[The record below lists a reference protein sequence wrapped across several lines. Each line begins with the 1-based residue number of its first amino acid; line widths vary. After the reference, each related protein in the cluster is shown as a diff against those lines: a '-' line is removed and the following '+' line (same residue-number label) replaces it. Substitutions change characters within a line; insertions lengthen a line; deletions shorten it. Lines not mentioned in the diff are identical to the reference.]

1 MTLPASK
8 SLDLYRGDTYPLAVR
23 IWSDAIDGTPADLT
37 DVVPRAELRTDPGDA
52 LILAMDCVVE
62 LPNVVHVTIGAGAWP
77 DTVTARARWDL
88 ELTYPSGAVR
98 TILAGPVRIVDDVT
112 VLP

>member
-1 MTLPASK
+1 MSLPASK
-8 SLDLYRGDTYPLAVR
+8 PLDLYRGDTFPLAAR
-23 IWSDAIDGTPADLT
+23 IWTDAIDGTPADLT
-37 DVVPRAELRTDPGDA
+37 GVEARAELRADPGDA
-52 LILAMDCVVE
+52 LILAMACTVE
-62 LPNVVHVTIGAGAWP
+62 LPNIVHVNIAADAWP
-77 DTVTARARWDL
+77 DAVPAKARWDL